1 MAKKI
6 KVLQAESSDNKC
18 DNCHKS
24 KCCQYVTQN
33 IDKPTSMKD
42 FDLLLWQI
50 SHKNTHIF
58 KDEEGWFLLMLNGCT
73 HLLDDGRC
81 GIYEKRPLICRDH
94 SNDYCEF
101 DVSIE
106 DGSELYFDGYDAL
119 DKYCRK
125 RFKSWDKRFEKK
137 SWKKNA

>member
-6 KVLQAESSDNKC
+6 AVSDTTLSDNKC
-18 DNCHKS
+18 DICYES
-24 KCCQYVTQN
+24 KCCRYVTQN
-33 IDKPTSMKD
+33 IDKPTSMRD

-50 SHKNTHIF
+50 SHKNVHIF
-58 KDEEGWFLLMLNGCT
+58 KDSEGWYLLFLSECL

-106 DGSELYFDGYDAL
+106 EGSDLYFGSYEAL

-125 RFKSWDKRFEKK
+125 RYKGWDKRFKKK
-137 SWKKNA
+137 SWQQNA

>member
-6 KVLQAESSDNKC
+6 KVLQADASDNKC
-18 DNCHKS
+18 DICHKS

-33 IDKPTSMKD
+33 IDKPTTMKD